1 LKPFRLPDS
10 KERIHWFLVGAVVLL
25 GLLLR
30 MGWPTLAEFKW
41 DEANVVRQSLA
52 IAYDGRFTAIGAHAS
67 VGSSHMPLNFYLM
80 ALPLR
85 LWADPVA
92 AILFAGLL
100 NGLAVLAC
108 YLFGRSWFDRR
119 AGLIA
124 AFLFAVCPWAILYG
138 RKIWSQNL
146 PLVTLAFI
154 AAVLTGF
161 VRGSHRAQLAA
172 WIAFAAL
179 IGLHW
184 GGLAFLPILLIF
196 MALEYK
202 RISPR
207 TALLM
212 GPAAC
217 GLAVLP
223 YIIQD
228 AFQGGHNVN
237 GLLHYGGRSGTF
249 TWDALR
255 YAFQLTGSADI
266 ETHAGTLY
274 PQFRAGLP
282 DLWWLNI
289 VLMALLGLALIYALY
304 QAFRGPQ
311 ERRRPLQILL
321 LWFMIPIL
329 LQARPST
336 PVQPHYFIILYPV
349 QFLLIGNLLSDLLAR
364 LPTSRPTLHVLC
376 AVPLLLYGG
385 FQIAVWGQMLNFM
398 ATHPT
403 TGGYGI
409 PLRFPRAA
417 ALEARRLAG
426 SDEIIVLANSAD
438 IATNENLAV
447 LDALLYTVPH
457 RLIDG
462 RYALVIPDAPSAVY
476 LAGPTETG
484 DALHPALT
492 RLENLST
499 ITSGPAVVMAPSEI
513 NYRTFRR
520 SAPDRDD
527 TLADLT
533 RFPGD
538 FPLAN
543 NAVFAAAG
551 LPESAQ
557 PGTTAD
563 IWLAWWLRAAPP
575 AGKDYHFYVHLL
587 DAQGQLRAQFDG
599 APFLTSRWHPMDL
612 VLQRFPL
619 DLPADLPPGTYQLR
633 AGSYSYP
640 DLQPVPVVDPSGAPI
655 DDGVTLD
662 TLTIK

>member
-1 LKPFRLPDS
+1 
-10 KERIHWFLVGAVVLL
+10 
-25 GLLLR
+25 

-41 DEANVVRQSLA
+41 DEANVIRQALA
-52 IAYDGRFTAIGAHAS
+52 IAYEGRFTAIGAHAS

-92 AILFAGLL
+92 AVLFTGLL

-108 YLFGRSWFDRR
+108 YALGRRWFDRR

-161 VRGSHRAQLAA
+161 TRKSPRAQIAA
-172 WIAFAAL
+172 WITFAAL

-202 RISPR
+202 KILPR
-207 TALLM
+207 AALLI
-212 GPAAC
+212 GPALC

-228 AFQGGHNVN
+228 AFQGGQNIS
-237 GLLHYGGRSGTF
+237 GLLHYGGRSGAF
-249 TWDALR
+249 TWDALS
-255 YAFQLTGSADI
+255 YAFQLTGSAEI
-266 ETHAGTLY
+266 ANHAGTLY

-282 DLWWLNI
+282 DLWWLNTA
-289 VLMALLGLALIYALY
+289 LMILLGVALLYALY

-321 LWFMIPIL
+321 IWFIIPIL
-329 LQARPST
+329 LQSRPAT

-349 QFLLIGNLLSDLLAR
+349 QFLLIGNLLSDGLAR
-364 LPTSRPTLHVLC
+364 LPASRPIWLALC
-376 AVPLLLYGG
+376 AAPLLLYGG

-398 ATHPT
+398 DTHPT

-426 SDEIIVLANSAD
+426 PDEIVVLTNSAD
-438 IATNENLAV
+438 LATNENLAV
-447 LDALLYTVPH
+447 MDALLYPVPH
-457 RLIDG
+457 RLVDG
-462 RYALVIPDAPSAVY
+462 RYALIIPDAPAAVY
-476 LAGPTETG
+476 LTGPTEAA
-484 DALHPALT
+484 DALQPLLT
-492 RLENLST
+492 RLKELST
-499 ITSGPAVVMAPSEI
+499 VTSGPAIAMPSSQI
-513 NYRTFRR
+513 SYRTFRR
-520 SAPDRDD
+520 AAPNRDD
-527 TLADLT
+527 TLAGLT

-551 LPESAQ
+551 LPQSAQ
-557 PGTTAD
+557 PGAAVD

-575 AGKDYHFYVHLL
+575 AGQDYHFYVHLL
-587 DAQGQLRAQFDG
+587 DAQGQIRAQFDG

-619 DLPADLPPGTYQLR
+619 DLPANLPPGEYQIR

-640 DLQPVPVVDPSGAPI
+640 DLQPVPVVDPAGAPI
-655 DDGVTLD
+655 DDGVTLG